1 MPDRSDEG
9 ANTTIGV
16 IATDAA
22 LTKVEA
28 NLLAR
33 AGHDGIAIAVRPA
46 HTQRDGD
53 TMFAMATG
61 LGGAADFTAL
71 QVAAVEAT
79 AEAIRRAV
87 A

>member
-1 MPDRSDEG
+1 
-9 ANTTIGV
+9 V
-16 IATDAA
+16 IATDAV

-53 TMFAMATG
+53 TTFAMATG
-61 LGGAADFTAL
+61 LAGTADLTAL
-71 QVAAVEAT
+71 QIAAVEAT

>member
-1 MPDRSDEG
+1 M
-9 ANTTIGV
+9 
-16 IATDAA
+16 
-22 LTKVEA
+22 LTKAEA

-53 TMFAMATG
+53 TTFAMATG
-61 LGGAADFTAL
+61 IAGTADLTAL
-71 QVAAVEAT
+71 QIAAVEAT